1 MNIGDIMIR
10 IYENIDSDLYKLVNH
25 IVHYNYIEK
34 KKKLI
39 KEKMKLAYKYSL
51 EQSVLGETGCEIVI
65 LNCSKNIYGQYIPL
79 IDVNILCSS
88 DESLLNKTI
97 DVLHTEDFQEYTN
110 KCAVRNNIIK
120 NNSNYHWLPIIKYP
134 YLTGD
139 SRNELLK
146 ELSITTDNTAD
157 DYDYDDYDDYDKYY
171 NAHDNEIDN
180 IIDRYIDKYIDKH
193 NCKSYWDALDKIIEG
208 KVNNYVSSKLD
219 SDYTKFMNQLEN
231 IINKE
236 SK

>member
-1 MNIGDIMIR
+1 MIR
-10 IYENIDSDLYKLVNH
+10 IYENTDDYLYKTCKSYSSIL
-25 IVHYNYIEK
+25 HYNYIEK
-34 KKKLI
+34 EI

-51 EQSVLGETGCEIVI
+51 EQSISGETGCEIVI
-65 LNCSKNIYGQYIPL
+65 LNRSKDTL

-97 DVLHTEDFQEYTN
+97 DVSYTQEFQEYTD

-120 NNSNYHWLPIIKYP
+120 NNNSNYPWLPIIKYP

-146 ELSITTDNTAD
+146 ELSIITDNTAD
-157 DYDYDDYDDYDKYY
+157 DYDDYDDKYY
-171 NAHDNEIDN
+171 NAYDNEIDN

-208 KVNNYVSSKLD
+208 KVNDYVSSKLD
-219 SDYTKFMNQLEN
+219 SDYAKFINQFKN
-231 IINKE
+231 IISKE
-236 SK
+236 SE